1 MKNNKDRAPDTQQTI
16 FTLNPFKSMDKIFL
30 YFVGTAGSGKTT
42 LTYAFQEWMN
52 SQGYDAITINLDPGV
67 EELRYAPDVD
77 VREMISLYNVMEEYN
92 LGPNGAQ
99 IVCADL
105 LALKINEI
113 KEIVD
118 GFDTDYVLIDT
129 PGQIELFA
137 FRETSG
143 TIVDVLGPNSAMA
156 FLFDPFLSK
165 TSSGFISQVM
175 LSATTQ
181 FRFHLPFINV
191 LSKSDLLDE
200 KGKDRIMNWS
210 KQPETL
216 LDDAINENPSMEK
229 QLSIELFR
237 VIEQI
242 GVYKALTPISSE
254 TMTGME
260 DLYSIIQQ
268 IFMGSEDLEK

>member
-1 MKNNKDRAPDTQQTI
+1 MV
-16 FTLNPFKSMDKIFL
+16 FL

-42 LTYAFQEWMN
+42 LTYAFQEWMHLN
-52 SQGYDAITINLDPGV
+52 GYDAITVNLDPGV
-67 EELRYAPDVD
+67 EKMNYVPDVD
-77 VREMISLYNVMEEYN
+77 VREMFSLHEVMDEYN

-99 IVCADL
+99 IVCADM

-118 GFDTDYVLIDT
+118 GFHSDYVLIDA

-137 FRETSG
+137 FRESSKHIIDTFG
-143 TIVDVLGPNSAMA
+143 INSAMA
-156 FLFDPFLSK
+156 FLFDPFLSR
-165 TSSGFISQVM
+165 SPSGFISQIM

-200 KGKDRIMNWS
+200 KEKDRIMNWV
-210 KQPETL
+210 KQPENL
-216 LDDAINENPSMEK
+216 LNDAINENPSMEK

-237 VIEQI
+237 VLEEL
-242 GVYKALTPISSE
+242 GVYKMLTPVSSE
-254 TMTGME
+254 TMIGME
-260 DLYSIIQQ
+260 DIYSIVQQ
-268 IFMGSEDLEK
+268 VFMGGEDLEK

>member
-1 MKNNKDRAPDTQQTI
+1 M
-16 FTLNPFKSMDKIFL
+16 IFL

-42 LTYAFQEWMN
+42 LTYAFQQWMN
-52 SQGYDAITINLDPGV
+52 LQGYDAITVNLDPGV
-67 EELRYAPDVD
+67 EKLSYVPDID
-77 VREMISLYNVMEEYN
+77 IREMISLSGVMEEYN

-105 LALKINEI
+105 LALKVNEI

-118 GFDTDYVLIDT
+118 GFDSDYVLIDT

-137 FRETSG
+137 FREASKHIIG
-143 TIVDVLGPNSAMA
+143 AFDINNSAMA

-165 TSSGFISQVM
+165 TPSGFISQVM
-175 LSATTQ
+175 LSATTR

-191 LSKSDLLDE
+191 LSKADLLDE
-200 KGKDRIMNWS
+200 KEKDRIMNWV
-210 KQPETL
+210 KQPEDL
-216 LDDAINENPSMEK
+216 LNDAINEEASMEK

-237 VIEQI
+237 VLEDM
-242 GVYKALTPISSE
+242 GVYKMLTPVSSE

-260 DLYSIIQQ
+260 DIYNIVQQ
-268 IFMGSEDLEK
+268 VFMGGEDLEK

>member
-1 MKNNKDRAPDTQQTI
+1 M
-16 FTLNPFKSMDKIFL
+16 IFL

-42 LTYAFQEWMN
+42 LTYAFQQWMN
-52 SQGYDAITINLDPGV
+52 LQGYDAITVNLDPGV
-67 EELRYAPDVD
+67 EKMKYAPDVD
-77 VREMISLYNVMEEYN
+77 VREMISLPAVMEEYN

-118 GFDTDYVLIDT
+118 GFVSDYVLIDT

-137 FRETSG
+137 FREASKH
-143 TIVDVLGPNSAMA
+143 IMEAIDINNSAMA

-165 TSSGFISQVM
+165 TPSGFISQIM
-175 LSATTQ
+175 LSATIQ
-181 FRFHLPFINV
+181 FRFQVPFINV
-191 LSKSDLLDE
+191 LSKADLLDE
-200 KGKDRIMNWS
+200 KEKDRIMNWV
-210 KQPETL
+210 KQPEDL
-216 LDDAINENPSMEK
+216 LNDAINEEASMEK

-237 VIEQI
+237 VLEQL
-242 GVYKALTPISSE
+242 GVYKMLTPVSSE

-260 DLYSIIQQ
+260 DIYNLVQQ
-268 IFMGSEDLEK
+268 VFMGGEDLEK

>member
-1 MKNNKDRAPDTQQTI
+1 M
-16 FTLNPFKSMDKIFL
+16 IFL

-42 LTYAFQEWMN
+42 LTYAFQQWMN
-52 SQGYDAITINLDPGV
+52 LQGYDAITVNLDPGV
-67 EELRYAPDVD
+67 EKLSYVPDID
-77 VREMISLYNVMEEYN
+77 IREMISLSGVMEEYN

-118 GFDTDYVLIDT
+118 GFVSDYVLIDT

-137 FRETSG
+137 FREASKH
-143 TIVDVLGPNSAMA
+143 IMEAIDINNSAMA

-165 TSSGFISQVM
+165 TPSGFISQIM
-175 LSATTQ
+175 LSATIQ
-181 FRFHLPFINV
+181 FRFQVPFINV
-191 LSKSDLLDE
+191 LSKADLLDE
-200 KGKDRIMNWS
+200 KEKDRIMNWV
-210 KQPETL
+210 KQPEDL
-216 LDDAINENPSMEK
+216 LNDAINEEASMEK

-237 VIEQI
+237 VLEQL
-242 GVYKALTPISSE
+242 GVYKMLTPVSSE

-260 DLYSIIQQ
+260 DIYNLVQQ
-268 IFMGSEDLEK
+268 VFMGGEDLEK

>member
-1 MKNNKDRAPDTQQTI
+1 M
-16 FTLNPFKSMDKIFL
+16 IFL

-42 LTYAFQEWMN
+42 LTYAFQQWMN
-52 SQGYDAITINLDPGV
+52 LQGYDAITINLDPGV
-67 EELRYAPDVD
+67 EKLNYAPDVD
-77 VREMISLYNVMEEYN
+77 IREMISLSGVMEEYN

-118 GFDTDYVLIDT
+118 GFVSDYVLIDT

-137 FRETSG
+137 FREASKH
-143 TIVDVLGPNSAMA
+143 IMEAIDINNSAMA

-165 TSSGFISQVM
+165 TPSGFISQIM
-175 LSATTQ
+175 LSATIQ
-181 FRFHLPFINV
+181 FRFQVPFINV
-191 LSKSDLLDE
+191 LSKADLLDE
-200 KGKDRIMNWS
+200 KEKDRIMNWV
-210 KQPETL
+210 KQPEDL
-216 LDDAINENPSMEK
+216 LNDAINEEASMEK

-237 VIEQI
+237 VLEQL
-242 GVYKALTPISSE
+242 GVYKMLTPVSSE

-260 DLYSIIQQ
+260 DIYNLVQQ
-268 IFMGSEDLEK
+268 VFMGGEDLEK

>member
-1 MKNNKDRAPDTQQTI
+1 M
-16 FTLNPFKSMDKIFL
+16 IFL

-42 LTYAFQEWMN
+42 LTYAFQQWMN
-52 SQGYDAITINLDPGV
+52 LQGYDAITVNLDPGV
-67 EELRYAPDVD
+67 EKLSYVPDVD
-77 VREMISLYNVMEEYN
+77 IRETISLSGVMEEYN

-105 LALKINEI
+105 LALKVNEV

-118 GFDTDYVLIDT
+118 GFDSDYVLIDT

-137 FRETSG
+137 FRETSRVIIE
-143 TIVDVLGPNSAMA
+143 TLGPDSAMA

-165 TSSGFISQVM
+165 NPSGFISQVM

-181 FRFHLPFINV
+181 FRFQVPFINV
-191 LSKSDLLDE
+191 LSKADLLDE
-200 KGKDRIMNWS
+200 KEKDRIMNWV
-210 KQPETL
+210 KQPEDL
-216 LDDAINENPSMEK
+216 LNDAVNEEASMEK

-237 VIEQI
+237 VLEDM
-242 GVYKALTPISSE
+242 GVYKILTPVSSE

-260 DLYSIIQQ
+260 DIYNLVQQ
-268 IFMGSEDLEK
+268 VFMGGEDLEK

>member
-1 MKNNKDRAPDTQQTI
+1 M
-16 FTLNPFKSMDKIFL
+16 IFL

-42 LTYAFQEWMN
+42 LTYAFQQWMN
-52 SQGYDAITINLDPGV
+52 LQGYDAITVNLDPRV
-67 EELRYAPDVD
+67 EKLNYAPDVD
-77 VREMISLYNVMEEYN
+77 IRETISLSGVMEEYN

-105 LALKINEI
+105 LALKVNEV

-118 GFDTDYVLIDT
+118 GFDSDYVLIDT

-137 FRETSG
+137 FREASKH
-143 TIVDVLGPNSAMA
+143 IIEAFDINNSAMA

-165 TSSGFISQVM
+165 NPSGFISQVM

-181 FRFHLPFINV
+181 FRFQVPFINV
-191 LSKSDLLDE
+191 LSKADLLDE
-200 KGKDRIMNWS
+200 KEKDRIMNWV
-210 KQPETL
+210 KQPEDL
-216 LDDAINENPSMEK
+216 LNDAVNEAPSMEK

-237 VIEQI
+237 VLEDM
-242 GVYKALTPISSE
+242 GVYKILTPVSSE

-260 DLYSIIQQ
+260 DIYNLVQQ
-268 IFMGSEDLEK
+268 VFMGGEDLEK

>member
-1 MKNNKDRAPDTQQTI
+1 M
-16 FTLNPFKSMDKIFL
+16 IFL

-42 LTYAFQEWMN
+42 LTYAFQQWMN
-52 SQGYDAITINLDPGV
+52 LQGYDAITVNLDPGV
-67 EELRYAPDVD
+67 EKMKYAPDID
-77 VREMISLYNVMEEYN
+77 IREMISLSGVMEEYN

-105 LALKINEI
+105 LALKVNEI

-118 GFDTDYVLIDT
+118 GFNTDYVLIDT

-137 FRETSG
+137 FREASKH
-143 TIVDVLGPNSAMA
+143 IIEAIDINNSAMA

-165 TSSGFISQVM
+165 TPSGFISQIM

-200 KGKDRIMNWS
+200 KEKDRIMNWVR
-210 KQPETL
+210 QPEDL
-216 LDDAINENPSMEK
+216 LNDAINEEASMEK

-237 VIEQI
+237 VLEQL
-242 GVYKALTPISSE
+242 GVYKMLTPVSSE

-260 DLYSIIQQ
+260 DIYSIVQQ
-268 IFMGSEDLEK
+268 VFMGGEDLEK

>member
-1 MKNNKDRAPDTQQTI
+1 M
-16 FTLNPFKSMDKIFL
+16 IFL

-42 LTYAFQEWMN
+42 LTYAFQEWMKMN
-52 SQGYDAITINLDPGV
+52 GYDAVTVNLDPGV
-67 EELRYAPDVD
+67 EKMKYAPDVD
-77 VREMISLYNVMEEYN
+77 VREMISLPAVMEEYN

-137 FRETSG
+137 FRETSR
-143 TIVDVLGPNSAMA
+143 TIVDVLGPDSAMA

-165 TSSGFISQVM
+165 TPSGFISQVM

-200 KGKDRIMNWS
+200 KEKDRIMNWV
-210 KQPETL
+210 KQPEEL
-216 LDDAINENPSMEK
+216 LNDAINETPSMEK

-237 VIEQI
+237 VLEDM
-242 GVYKALTPISSE
+242 GVYKMLTPVSSE

-260 DLYSIIQQ
+260 DLYSIVQQ
-268 IFMGSEDLEK
+268 VFMGGEDLEK

>member
-1 MKNNKDRAPDTQQTI
+1 M
-16 FTLNPFKSMDKIFL
+16 IFL

-42 LTYAFQEWMN
+42 LTYAFQEWMKMN
-52 SQGYDAITINLDPGV
+52 GYDAVTVNLDPGV
-67 EELRYAPDVD
+67 EKMKYAPDVD
-77 VREMISLYNVMEEYN
+77 VREMISLPAVMEEYN

-137 FRETSG
+137 FRETSR
-143 TIVDVLGPNSAMA
+143 TIVDVLGPDSAMA

-165 TSSGFISQVM
+165 TPSGFISQVM

-200 KGKDRIMNWS
+200 KEKDRIMNWV
-210 KQPETL
+210 KQPEDL
-216 LDDAINENPSMEK
+216 LDDAVNETPSMEK

-237 VIEQI
+237 VLEDM
-242 GVYKALTPISSE
+242 GVYKMLTPVSSE

-260 DLYSIIQQ
+260 DLYSIVQQ
-268 IFMGSEDLEK
+268 VFMGGEDLEK

>member
-1 MKNNKDRAPDTQQTI
+1 M
-16 FTLNPFKSMDKIFL
+16 IFL
-30 YFVGTAGSGKTT
+30 YFVGTAGSGKST
-42 LTYAFQEWMN
+42 LTYSFQQWMN
-52 SQGYDAITINLDPGV
+52 LQGYDAITANLDPGA
-67 EELRYAPDVD
+67 EKLNYAPDVD
-77 VREMISLYNVMEEYN
+77 IREIISLRKVMDEYG

-99 IVCADL
+99 IVCADM

-118 GFDTDYVLIDT
+118 GFDSDYVLIDT
-129 PGQIELFA
+129 PGQMEIFA
-137 FRETSG
+137 FRETSRV
-143 TIVDVLGPNSAMA
+143 IIDILGPDSAMA

-165 TSSGFISQVM
+165 TPSGFISQIM

-200 KGKDRIMNWS
+200 TEKSRIISWV
-210 KQPETL
+210 KQPEDL
-216 LDDAINENPSMEK
+216 LNDAIHENPSMEK

-237 VIEQI
+237 VLESL
-242 GVYKALTPISSE
+242 GVYKMLTPVSSE

-260 DLYSIIQQ
+260 DIYNLVQQ
-268 IFMGSEDLEK
+268 VFMGGEDLEK

>member
-1 MKNNKDRAPDTQQTI
+1 M
-16 FTLNPFKSMDKIFL
+16 IFL

-42 LTYAFQEWMN
+42 LTYAFQQWMN
-52 SQGYDAITINLDPGV
+52 LQGYDAITINLDPGV
-67 EELRYAPDVD
+67 EKLNYAPDID
-77 VREMISLYNVMEEYN
+77 IREMISLSGVMEEYN

-118 GFDTDYVLIDT
+118 GFVSDYVLIDT

-137 FRETSG
+137 FREASKH
-143 TIVDVLGPNSAMA
+143 IMEAIDINNSAMA

-165 TSSGFISQVM
+165 TPSGFISQIM
-175 LSATTQ
+175 LSATIQ
-181 FRFHLPFINV
+181 FRFQVPFINV
-191 LSKSDLLDE
+191 LSKADLLDE
-200 KGKDRIMNWS
+200 KEKDRIMNWV
-210 KQPETL
+210 KQPEDL
-216 LDDAINENPSMEK
+216 LNDAINEEASMEK

-237 VIEQI
+237 VLEQL
-242 GVYKALTPISSE
+242 GVYKMLTPVSSE

-260 DLYSIIQQ
+260 DIYNLVQQ
-268 IFMGSEDLEK
+268 VFMGGEDLEK